1 MLGKKINIIN
11 KEPYLIFGIEN
22 FLDNTFYNKLEDSF
36 NKIKSSGLMDLK
48 TLKKSKK
55 FTFSRE
61 MGQNFLNFIRQDET
75 MNSFD
80 NFIYSKEFFEF
91 FKDNILSKI
100 YQYQDNF
107 FRKLKYLRKIKYNLP
122 ESPLN
127 IFYSNVQINYSY
139 TIMKNSSYLAPH
151 VDSQKKFL
159 SLLLY
164 FPDKNY
170 DDILCGTT
178 FWKSDQRN
186 TTNLHQYEKDSELF
200 KKNADKIHQSPFKK
214 NYLCGF
220 TRNDF
225 SWHNVEKIK
234 VDEKYERKA
243 ITINF
248 IYLN

>member
-1 MLGKKINIIN
+1 
-11 KEPYLIFGIEN
+11 
-22 FLDNTFYNKLEDSF
+22 
-36 NKIKSSGLMDLK
+36 
-48 TLKKSKK
+48 
-55 FTFSRE
+55 
-61 MGQNFLNFIRQDET
+61 
-75 MNSFD
+75 
-80 NFIYSKEFFEF
+80 
-91 FKDNILSKI
+91 
-100 YQYQDNF
+100 
-107 FRKLKYLRKIKYNLP
+107 
-122 ESPLN
+122 
-127 IFYSNVQINYSY
+127 
-139 TIMKNSSYLAPH
+139 MKNSSYLAPH
-151 VDSQKKFL
+151 VDSQRKFL

-186 TTNLHQYEKDSELF
+186 ITNVHQYEKDSELF

-248 IYLN
+248 MYLN